1 MNLRRNKKSKKI
13 VLESRSL
20 LTPLTLTSGDDDVD
34 EVAPTAMPTLD
45 PPPLDPLSAADPML
59 SNGNPGWLT
68 MAAGIDE

>member
-1 MNLRRNKKSKKI
+1 MEVYLP
-13 VLESRSL
+13 LQSL